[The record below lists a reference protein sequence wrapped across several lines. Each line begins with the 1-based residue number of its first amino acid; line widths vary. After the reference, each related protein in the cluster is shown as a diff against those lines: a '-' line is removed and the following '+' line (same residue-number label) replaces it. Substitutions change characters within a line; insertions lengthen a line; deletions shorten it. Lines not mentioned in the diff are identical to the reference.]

1 MLSAEKDF
9 IEMNERVSH
18 KMNELTNTHDKYNVI
33 NDLLEVKLEYINS

>member
-1 MLSAEKDF
+1 MLGVEKEF
-9 IEMNERVSH
+9 IDMNERVRL

>member
-9 IEMNERVSH
+9 IEMNERVSQ